1 MAECPH
7 LPPGL
12 FCSGG
17 EEVALQQVCDKLG
30 LHLQAQLLHRVE
42 AHATSGG
49 TASHRCMLKITID
62 DEQLQCVGD
71 GTISK
76 PTARDA
82 AWKAMIAKLRESGKL
97 AELSIKL
104 RPKLQ
109 AIAQTSRA
117 TGSPRHDSV
126 SPLGLGTVLSTA
138 THDAIAPTQITAQA
152 LNSSLSTPPPTIARN
167 GFDTH
172 SLASS
177 RSSRATTLVA
187 SLSSATSPR
196 LSPTPSTNTITVA
209 SLQGNNTKRPMIPMI
224 QLPITYMA
232 HRDAKYSVYDFAAK
246 HGLVPD
252 LSFKRTKESVRVQM
266 TIGQSAV
273 AVGFSCN
280 IFLAEGAALL
290 DFVRQV
296 RSGSVSGLLPA
307 AILSYPSC
315 ATAEDLVKRHATSA
329 VGSSVAVE
337 FVEEV
342 DLGTQIHWA
351 RVVIRAMGFA
361 GPYAYSRRKIDA
373 EVLAYLGAAVDIL
386 TGKPSAVRS
395 RPDGVQSTRVSGQR
409 TSAKTV
415 EPVSKIEISTPLLAA
430 LNSSPTSVT
439 ARLSIT
445 SADALQAEAKD
456 AAAAAAIR
464 MHNRRSHTSDEA
476 AERSWIL
483 ELEQEA
489 YEDDP
494 KLNALHSQR
503 STLPVSKYRQEL
515 KRMVDS
521 GIYSIVIGDTGSGK
535 TTQVPQI
542 LLEEMIRDGTGAEC
556 NIICTQPRRIAATSV
571 ADKVSTE
578 RDEPLRIGVGYQ
590 VRFDNRL
597 PRYGGSITYCTTGI
611 FLQQLKHDA
620 DGVLESASHILIDE
634 AHERDLN
641 VDFLMVVVKNA
652 VRSRQL
658 NGLKVPRIVL
668 MSATIDHTLFA
679 RYLGSGLG
687 TDIVPAPKIH
697 IPGRTFPVTWRYL
710 SDTMDELMKKN
721 TRETQRLLALDARIG
736 EWMTAETKHREA
748 RLLRGVDKSG
758 VDQAM
763 PHDPR
768 EGFVPL
774 PLLGAIIGWVCSTT
788 KDGAVL
794 VFLPGLAEITSLD
807 DFLLQHQCF
816 GEDFSNSRK
825 YRICL
830 LHSTVP
836 KEEQAAVFERD
847 RPGQRKIILA
857 TNIAETSITV
867 TDVKYV
873 IDAGKMR
880 EKQYDQTRRIT
891 QLRCVWESKSN
902 ARQRAGRAGR
912 VQHGTYFALYSKERF
927 EDMRAVG
934 LPEMLRTDLSETVLA
949 VKASVQGVAVQSF
962 LAQAIEP
969 PTPVAI
975 EGAISNL
982 KAMEALT
989 ATEDLTDLGRV
1000 LSKLPVHPSL
1010 GKPILLGILYRCL
1023 DPMILFGAIGDE
1035 KGLFVAPR
1043 EKRAEANARHRK
1055 YFTDKSEH
1063 MAFINAFSALRAA
1076 FKRSGV
1082 HTAFRI
1088 AKEDF
1093 LHFGAFKTCM
1103 QSAEQIEKILR
1114 EAGLLPQATWSTRS
1128 LSLYGPDEL
1137 NRNSGNSDLIKCLL
1151 LAGQPTNLAWKIKN
1165 DGPVLRTA
1173 TERAVMLHP
1182 GSMNKKEKDGGQDT
1196 AYPRG
1201 TLFTYSS
1208 LNKASV
1214 GGALFIRET
1223 SQVTPLQAALFGG
1236 PLTMQ
1241 GTANLLLNG
1250 WLVIQPGEQTQDSV
1264 ASKLLELRDALHA
1277 MHTRAFKSLG
1287 ERKTG
1292 QVGFGEDIARDEV
1305 VGALVKVLAAEAV

>member
-1 MAECPH
+1 MAAYAH

-12 FCSGG
+12 FRPGDEADALRQVC
-17 EEVALQQVCDKLG
+17 ERLALQLDI
-30 LHLQAQLLHRVE
+30 QLLHRAE
-42 AHATSGG
+42 AKGSSG
-49 TASHRCMLKITID
+49 TTSHRCMLKVSIG
-62 DEQLQCVGD
+62 DEKLHVVGE
-71 GTISK
+71 GKASK
-76 PTARDA
+76 PESKDA
-82 AWKAMIAKLRESGKL
+82 AWTAMIAQLRDSGNL
-97 AELSIKL
+97 EDLDLKL
-104 RPKLQ
+104 RPKVR
-109 AIAQTSRA
+109 AVGPIARA
-117 TGSPRHDSV
+117 TQPPRHDSV
-126 SPLGLGTVLSTA
+126 SPLDRTSALSQAYPSVPTS
-138 THDAIAPTQITAQA
+138 APMMIQ
-152 LNSSLSTPPPTIARN
+152 SPGRSPSTPQPTFARDAVHTN
-167 GFDTH
+167 NSASST
-172 SLASS
+172 SSPATSLLASM
-177 RSSRATTLVA
+177 SSPAT
-187 SLSSATSPR
+187 PR
-196 LSPTPSTNTITVA
+196 PSPTLSTNTSTA
-209 SLQGNNTKRPMIPMI
+209 SSLQGNNTKRPTIPTI
-224 QLPITYMA
+224 QLPTTYIA
-232 HRDAKYSVYDFAAK
+232 HRDAKYSVYNFVAK
-246 HGLVPD
+246 YGLVPD
-252 LSFKRTKESVRVQM
+252 FSFKRTKESVRVQM
-266 TIGQSAV
+266 TVGQSAV

-280 IFLAEGAALL
+280 VFLAEGAALL

-315 ATAEDLVKRHATSA
+315 ATAEELVKRHATSA

-337 FVEEV
+337 FAEEV
-342 DLGTQIHWA
+342 DRGTQIHWA
-351 RVVIRAMGFA
+351 RVVIRAMGFT

-373 EVLAYLGAAVDIL
+373 EVLAYLGAAVDIS

-395 RPDGVQSTRVSGQR
+395 RPDGVQSTQVSGQR

-415 EPVSKIEISTPLLAA
+415 EPVSKIDICTPLLAA
-430 LNSSPTSVT
+430 LNSSPASAT
-439 ARLSIT
+439 ARLLVM
-445 SADALQAEAKD
+445 SADALQAEAND
-456 AAAAAAIR
+456 AAAAAATR
-464 MHNRRSHTSDEA
+464 MHNRRSQTSDDV

-494 KLNALHSQR
+494 KLSTLHAQR

-515 KRMVDS
+515 KGIVDS

-571 ADKVSTE
+571 ADRVTTE
-578 RDEPLRIGVGYQ
+578 RDEPLQVGVGYQ
-590 VRFDNRL
+590 VRFDTKL
-597 PRYGGSITYCTTGI
+597 PRYGGSITYYTTGI

-652 VRSRQL
+652 VRSRQTK
-658 NGLKVPRIVL
+658 GLKVPRIVL

-679 RYLGSGLG
+679 KYLGSGVG
-687 TDIVPAPKIH
+687 TNIIPAPTIH

-736 EWMTAETKHREA
+736 EWMTAETKHSEA
-748 RLLRGVDKSG
+748 RLLRGVDQSG
-758 VDQAM
+758 VYQAM

-989 ATEDLTDLGRV
+989 ATEELTDLGRV

-1023 DPMILFGAIGDE
+1023 DPMILFGAIGGE

-1043 EKRAEANARHRK
+1043 EQRAEANARHRR
-1055 YFTDKSEH
+1055 YFTDRSEH

-1076 FKRSGV
+1076 FKRGGV

-1093 LHFGAFKTCM
+1093 LHFGAFKTCI

-1137 NRNSGNSDLIKCLL
+1137 NRNSSNSDLIKCLL
-1151 LAGQPTNLAWKIKN
+1151 LAGQPSNLAWKINN

-1173 TERAVMLHP
+1173 TEGAVMLHP
-1182 GSMNKKEKDGGQDT
+1182 GSMNRKDKDGGQDT
-1196 AYPRG
+1196 SYPKG
-1201 TLFTYSS
+1201 TIFTYSS
-1208 LNKASV
+1208 LNKASQ

-1223 SQVTPLQAALFGG
+1223 SQVTPLQATLFGG
-1236 PLTMQ
+1236 PLAMQ
-1241 GTANLLLNG
+1241 GSANLLLNG
-1250 WLVIQPGEQTQDSV
+1250 WLVINPGEQTQGSV

-1277 MHTRAFKSLG
+1277 MHLRAFRSLG

-1292 QVGFGEDIARDEV
+1292 QVGFGEDKARDEV
-1305 VGALVKVLAAEAV
+1305 VGALVKVLAAQGD